1 MRSKNK
7 AERRPEVDLTRV
19 GDLQGQDNER
29 KRDKGLEDVC
39 KGINMKVGHGT

>member
-19 GDLQGQDNER
+19 GDLQGQDDER
-29 KRDKGLEDVC
+29 KRDKGIEDVC

>member
-29 KRDKGLEDVC
+29 KIGKYGSSL
-39 KGINMKVGHGT
+39 GTANVSA